1 MQNRY
6 PWWKNL
12 LLIALFVIG
21 LVYAVPSFFG
31 QDLAVQVQAK
41 DTEQSTAK
49 ATLVQQVTNALQK
62 NNLQYMSVA
71 QAKDGVLVRFN
82 NAEMQLKARDEL
94 NTTLGDNY
102 IVALSLAPR
111 TPAWLL
117 ALGAEPMKLGLD
129 LRGGVHFLLAVDVKE
144 LINLRLKGDVRNVG
158 DSLRNVDVRYT
169 GINQAGDNTLMIHF
183 RDKDNMNKADDQLT
197 NSLQDYHLT
206 KMDAN
211 QKYAIKAVLTQPALT
226 KITNYAIDQTMSILN
241 NRVNALGVSEAVVQR
256 QGLNKISV
264 DLPGVQDIARAK
276 SIIGKVATLKFQLVD
291 TKHDVQSAV
300 AGDIPVGSQLYM
312 FQGRPMLLYD
322 HVILRGDSITYATA
336 SFGQDGRPSVNIRLG
351 GGGEDLFNRI
361 TSENIGK
368 SLAVVYVETQSKQQ
382 KVDGKMVTIHKQKER
397 IINVATIQS
406 ALGGN
411 FQITGL
417 ENPKYAQDLSLLLR
431 SGALIAPIDIVQES
445 TVGPSL
451 GLANIHMGVISIV
464 VGFLAVVL
472 FMLFYYRFFGLV
484 ADMALFLNLIFI
496 MAIFSILGVT
506 MSLPGMAAM
515 VLTVGM
521 AVDAN
526 VLIYER
532 IREELRNGVSPQ
544 ASIHMGYELAFI
556 TIVDSNVTT
565 LIVAVVLFALGSGQ
579 VKGFAVTLIV
589 GLLCSMLTSIMF
601 TRAIVNWI
609 YGGRTVKKLSIGIK

>member
-31 QDLAVQVQAK
+31 QDVAVQIQVK
-41 DTEQSTAK
+41 DTAPATAK
-49 ATLVQQVTNALQK
+49 TTLVQQVTNVLQQ
-62 NNLQYMSVA
+62 NNLQYISTSE
-71 QAKDGVLVRFN
+71 AKDGVTVRFAN
-82 NAEMQLKARDEL
+82 PETQIKARGDL
-94 NTTLGDNY
+94 STTLGDNY
-102 IVALSLAPR
+102 TVALSLAPR
-111 TPAWLL
+111 TPKWLL
-117 ALGAEPMKLGLD
+117 SLGAEPMKLGLD
-129 LRGGVHFLLAVDVKE
+129 LRGGVHFLLQVDVKE

-158 DSLRNVDVRYT
+158 DSLRNADIRYT
-169 GINQAGDNTLMIHF
+169 GISQAGKNTIMVHF
-183 RDKDNMNKADDQLT
+183 RDADNMNKADDQLSS
-197 NSLQDYHLT
+197 SLQDYQLT
-206 KMDAN
+206 KIDAN
-211 QKYAIKAVLTQPALT
+211 QKYAIKAILTRSALT

-256 QGLNKISV
+256 QGLDKISV

-312 FQGRPMLLYD
+312 FEGRPMLLYD
-322 HVILRGDSITYATA
+322 HVILRGDSITYATS

-351 GGGEDLFNRI
+351 GGGENLFNRI

-368 SLAVVYVETQSKQQ
+368 PLAVVYVETQSKQQ

-417 ENPKYAQDLSLLLR
+417 ESPKYAQDLSLLLR

-472 FMLFYYRFFGLV
+472 FMLFYYRFFGFV
-484 ADMALFLNLIFI
+484 ADVALFLNLIFI

-506 MSLPGMAAM
+506 LSLAGMAAM

-544 ASIHMGYELAFI
+544 ASIHIGYELAFI

-601 TRAIVNWI
+601 TRAIVNWV

>member
-6 PWWKNL
+6 PLWKNL

-41 DTEQSTAK
+41 DTAQSTAK
-49 ATLVQQVTNALQK
+49 ATLVQQVTNILQQ
-62 NNLQYMSVA
+62 NNLKYMSVV
-71 QAKDGVLVRFN
+71 QAKDGVLVRFDTS
-82 NAEMQLKARDEL
+82 EVQLKARDNL

-102 IVALSLAPR
+102 TVALSLAPR
-111 TPAWLL
+111 TPKWLL
-117 ALGAEPMKLGLD
+117 TLGAEPMKLGLD
-129 LRGGVHFLLAVDVKE
+129 LRGGVHFLLQVDVKE
-144 LINLRLKGDVRNVG
+144 LINLRLKGDVRNIG
-158 DSLRNVDVRYT
+158 DSLRNDDVRYT
-169 GINQAGDNTLMIHF
+169 GISQAGANTIMVNF
-183 RDKDNMNKADDQLT
+183 RDAVNMNKADDQLS
-197 NSLQDYHLT
+197 NSLQDYKLT
-206 KMDAN
+206 KIDAN
-211 QKYAIKAVLTQPALT
+211 HKYVIQAVLTQSALT

-256 QGLNKISV
+256 QGLDKISV

-300 AGDIPVGSQLYM
+300 AGDVPVGSQLYM
-312 FQGRPMLLYD
+312 FEGRPMLLYD
-322 HVILRGDSITYATA
+322 HVILRGDSITYATS

-368 SLAVVYVETQSKQQ
+368 PLAVVYVETQSKQQ

-417 ENPKYAQDLSLLLR
+417 ESPKYAQDLSLLLR
-431 SGALIAPIDIVQES
+431 SGALIAPIDIIQES